1 MIEFWFEYASTYS
14 YPAAMRIERLAGEAG
29 LGVVWR
35 PFLLGPLLHAQQGM
49 TDSPFNVVPVKGAYM
64 WRDLER
70 VCTAEGLPLKRP
82 AIFPQNGLKA
92 ARITEALPEAARPA
106 FVKAVYTAN
115 FAEGLKIS
123 EDTVLASILTRLG
136 HDASGVMTASGT
148 DSVKAGLKANTE
160 EALRRG
166 MFGSPTFFTPD
177 GEMFWGND
185 RLAEAIAWARNI
197 KTQSKTK
204 VEAS

>member
-49 TDSPFNVVPVKGAYM
+49 TDSPFNVVPVKGIYM

-82 AIFPQNGLKA
+82 AVFPQNGLKA

-115 FAEGLKIS
+115 FAEGLTIS

-136 HDASGVMTASGT
+136 HDARVVMTASGT